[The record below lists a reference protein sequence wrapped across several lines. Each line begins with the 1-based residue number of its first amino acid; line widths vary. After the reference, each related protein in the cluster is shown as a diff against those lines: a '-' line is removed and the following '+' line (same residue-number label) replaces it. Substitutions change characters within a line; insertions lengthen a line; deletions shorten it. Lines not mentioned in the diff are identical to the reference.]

1 MRCPNENSDCWVL
14 TALISETHPVK
25 ISRLVQNL
33 VILSFL
39 VNTGFGTWGIFSRI
53 IGQLVSFGGAL
64 CDSNDLVGAWQGC
77 LRLQRMVSA
86 TEGFKTTHLLWGML
100 LVTSVASA
108 ARYPWYWVMAVIT
121 WKNASHGNAQTRR
134 RRF

>member
-14 TALISETHPVK
+14 TALISETHPVQ